1 MADNSAAMQIH
12 DPEYDR
18 LTGRKMGVRMG
29 LIWNLLQ
36 QSQISN
42 QKTKASSLENRVEQL
57 ETDLNA
63 TRRLV
68 RDLVKRL
75 DEVVGEDT
83 NKDGKI
89 GYPESI

>member
-1 MADNSAAMQIH
+1 
-12 DPEYDR
+12 
-18 LTGRKMGVRMG
+18 MG

-42 QKTKASSLENRVEQL
+42 QKAKASSLENRVEQL
-57 ETDLNA
+57 ETDLSA

-75 DEVVGEDT
+75 DEVVGENI

-89 GYPESI
+89 G

>member
-1 MADNSAAMQIH
+1 
-12 DPEYDR
+12 
-18 LTGRKMGVRMG
+18 MG

-36 QSQISN
+36 QRQISN
-42 QKTKASSLENRVEQL
+42 QKAKGSSLENRVEQL

-75 DEVVGEDT
+75 DEVVGEDI

-89 GYPESI
+89 G

>member
-1 MADNSAAMQIH
+1 
-12 DPEYDR
+12 
-18 LTGRKMGVRMG
+18 MG

-42 QKTKASSLENRVEQL
+42 QKAKGSSLENRVEQL

-63 TRRLV
+63 TRILV

-75 DEVVGEDT
+75 DEVVGEDI

-89 GYPESI
+89 G

>member
-1 MADNSAAMQIH
+1 
-12 DPEYDR
+12 
-18 LTGRKMGVRMG
+18 MG

-42 QKTKASSLENRVEQL
+42 QKAKGSSLENRVEQL
-57 ETDLNA
+57 ETDLSA

-75 DEVVGEDT
+75 DEVVGE
-83 NKDGKI
+83 NISKDGKI
-89 GYPESI
+89 G